1 MFDQGGHQMIEATTS
16 AQTRA
21 GFAAAHE
28 ARGEALKSVLRWLFR
43 SEDAPLAAD
52 CLTEPCR

>member
-1 MFDQGGHQMIEATTS
+1 MIEATTS

-28 ARGEALKSVLRWLFR
+28 ARGEALKSVLRWLFK
-43 SEDAPLAAD
+43 SGDAPLTED
-52 CLTEPCR
+52 CLAAPCR